1 MSRDLQ
7 IGSWIKFPVSRSLFR
22 NRILREKAFK
32 YYWKILK
39 MISPEVSITKKT
51 EVILGRK
58 WPREWRQ
65 FQRSR
70 SRHDSVMTQT
80 VTVFRRVKLS
90 SLHWLCE
97 KVLLSLLGS
106 RTVEFPAVLMLRV
119 SLVLEVLTWH
129 YRVMLYKKATTCLNN
144 HASCMRARII
154 ESSSAV
160 TMNATEQYF
169 LVGLCIIFT
178 RWFNPLSPS
187 IHIQILQTDLYTF
200 P

>member
-1 MSRDLQ
+1 MSQDLQ
-7 IGSWIKFPVSRSLFR
+7 IESWIKFPASRSLFR

-32 YYWKILK
+32 YYCKILK
-39 MISPEVSITKKT
+39 MISPEVAITKKT
-51 EVILGRK
+51 EIILGRK

-70 SRHDSVMTQT
+70 SRHDSVMTET
-80 VTVFRRVKLS
+80 VTVFRKVKLS

-97 KVLLSLLGS
+97 KVLLGT
-106 RTVEFPAVLMLRV
+106 RTVEFPAVLMLRE

-129 YRVMLYKKATTCLNN
+129 YRVMLYKKPTTGVNK

-160 TMNATEQYF
+160 AMNATEQYF
-169 LVGLCIIFT
+169 LVGLFIIFT
-178 RWFNPLSPS
+178 RWFKGL
-187 IHIQILQTDLYTF
+187 L
-200 P
+200 